1 MTLKCWNGSSGIFLE
16 FLRFTDSDFRIF
28 NNSGFTFEHLN
39 LKSTTNLMKQ
49 TLTSLLILLSFA
61 AFAQDDLKIPLIEIE
76 GVSVR
81 KVPSDEAIF
90 AINLEEKSMKVV
102 SAVEIL
108 NRKTKNL
115 ADALKKAKIKDYK
128 LIADNYAVDIN
139 RIYRSG
145 ISRDSGY
152 VARQSLRIVTTS
164 KNEDLQKIVESIQ
177 EAGDMSFN
185 LYFQVA
191 ESTKKSLEDAMLIE
205 ALKNAESRAMLIAN
219 TFGIKT
225 IRVHRVSLESPQQS
239 YPRMEMMRS
248 MADASSEVLIEADD
262 QTLMRKVYVKYT
274 Y

>member
-1 MTLKCWNGSSGIFLE
+1 
-16 FLRFTDSDFRIF
+16 
-28 NNSGFTFEHLN
+28 
-39 LKSTTNLMKQ
+39 
-49 TLTSLLILLSFA
+49 
-61 AFAQDDLKIPLIEIE
+61 
-76 GVSVR
+76 
-81 KVPSDEAIF
+81 
-90 AINLEEKSMKVV
+90 
-102 SAVEIL
+102 
-108 NRKTKNL
+108 
-115 ADALKKAKIKDYK
+115 
-128 LIADNYAVDIN
+128 
-139 RIYRSG
+139 
-145 ISRDSGY
+145 
-152 VARQSLRIVTTS
+152 
-164 KNEDLQKIVESIQ
+164 
-177 EAGDMSFN
+177 MSFN